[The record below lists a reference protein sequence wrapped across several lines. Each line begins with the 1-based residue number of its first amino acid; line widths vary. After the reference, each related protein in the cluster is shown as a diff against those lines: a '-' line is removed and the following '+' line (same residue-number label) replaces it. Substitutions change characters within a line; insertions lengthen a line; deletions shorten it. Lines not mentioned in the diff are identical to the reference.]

1 MHFLCRNVVIVY
13 VSFQSCSLSWP
24 FILDMFILS
33 CFSSGISS
41 TSLVCLPKLFKYASY
56 RLYSVFFLKTKPM
69 SMPRFQRETA
79 KRKLSTSYTQS
90 RSWFCGS
97 SVLNGK
103 AEESLRG
110 YTNNRSWKR
119 QKGRQRE
126 TLKVKYQRTLSF
138 VFCQH
143 YEHQLFISI
152 VGQTSRG
159 IKGPAIISCSGDSV
173 RDSCIRDVPVEHGC
187 TTAGHGRLHQQI
199 YHILKHNMWPS
210 SRS

>member
-1 MHFLCRNVVIVY
+1 MFRFLSRAVL
-13 VSFQSCSLSWP
+13 SPGHLSWT
-24 FILDMFILS
+24 FILS

-41 TSLVCLPKLFKYASY
+41 ISLVCLPRLFKYASY
-56 RLYSVFFLKTKPM
+56 QLYGVFFLKTKPM
-69 SMPRFQRETA
+69 SMPRFQLYFQRETA

-90 RSWFCGS
+90 RARFCGS

-126 TLKVKYQRTLSF
+126 MLKVKYQRTLSF
-138 VFCQH
+138 VFCQN
-143 YEHQLFISI
+143 YEHQLFISV
-152 VGQTSRG
+152 VGQASRE

-199 YHILKHNMWPS
+199 YHILKHNM
-210 SRS
+210 